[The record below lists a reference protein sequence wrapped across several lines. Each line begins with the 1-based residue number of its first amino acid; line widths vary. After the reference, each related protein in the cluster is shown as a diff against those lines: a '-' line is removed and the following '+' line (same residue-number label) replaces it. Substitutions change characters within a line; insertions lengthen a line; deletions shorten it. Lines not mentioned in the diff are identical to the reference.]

1 MNLPPRRK
9 RIRPRTSHL
18 GQVCACFLWWRDLN
32 SGANILGRAIISHHV
47 LLTGMCWNFF
57 RGPPIMRNL
66 SPRPTQKTGLSR
78 GMAQS
83 GQLGKHTRSWREASV
98 IGDDWNS
105 NSDGL
110 RKHRSCGRRCQ
121 NDGRGKSFYL
131 VIDILHLSGPIAHLR
146 RSCSNQTGI
155 RSPVFP
161 SRQNATS
168 RFSEWRFGTRG
179 RNAQLGKK
187 AE

>member
-1 MNLPPRRK
+1 MLPLVERLEFRR
-9 RIRPRTSHL
+9 RYSW
-18 GQVCACFLWWRDLN
+18 ARDYFA
-32 SGANILGRAIISHHV
+32 SRFTHGHV
-47 LLTGMCWNFF
+47 LEFF
-57 RGPPIMRNL
+57 SGIADHVKSL
-66 SPRPTQKTGLSR
+66 ASPNAKAGLSR

-110 RKHRSCGRRCQ
+110 RKHRSCGCRCQ

-146 RSCSNQTGI
+146 RSCNNQTGI

-168 RFSEWRFGTRG
+168 RFSERRFGTRG
-179 RNAQLGKK
+179 RNEQLGKK